1 MDILPIIC
9 FIFDQDQISAGDKLM
24 LTIIITTMV
33 VARPVGAMLACFHI
47 WLSIQGK
54 AKILNIY
61 SPSPGLAEHLRT
73 CKIHSEKNIS
83 NKHT

>member
-33 VARPVGAMLACFHI
+33 VAG
-47 WLSIQGK
+47 LSVQCWHVF
-54 AKILNIY
+54 IY
-61 SPSPGLAEHLRT
+61 DYQF
-73 CKIHSEKNIS
+73 KEKQRF
-83 NKHT
+83 